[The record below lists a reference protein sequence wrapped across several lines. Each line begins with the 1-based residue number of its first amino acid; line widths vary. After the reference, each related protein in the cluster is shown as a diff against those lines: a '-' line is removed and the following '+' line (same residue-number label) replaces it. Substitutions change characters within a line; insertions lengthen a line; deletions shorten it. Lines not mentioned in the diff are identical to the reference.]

1 MCFLFLLAH
10 FIPAIINNEEVF
22 SLYYNYLTSGKPEF
36 ESYEF
41 PRYIINWLEYL
52 QSEKGLAKSTCVN
65 YANAIQTFLRW
76 FRYLEQKS
84 SGVKFEDVKIADITL
99 EEINGLT
106 RTDLSSFLS
115 FCMNDLEN
123 KESARQNKL
132 SALRSLYS
140 YLQNVDESRKI
151 THNPAVEVTSPK
163 RKKPLPKYLTLD
175 ESKLLLDTIKQE
187 KSLQS
192 SRDYCMILWFI
203 TCGMRLTELAGI
215 NLQDIRRS
223 SNETNLLLRGKG
235 SKERLVVLNELCLE
249 ALDYYM
255 VYRASMNP
263 SPSEN
268 ALFLSNQGTRISQ
281 RQIERTVA
289 KYIKQA
295 GLGGRSLSPHKLRHT
310 SATLMYQSGSADILE
325 IKEILGHSSVSTT
338 QIYCHTSGNMVKS
351 ALESMGDLLGSPA
364 EGEKQQ

>member
-22 SLYYNYLTSGKPEF
+22 FLYYNYLTSGKPEF

-235 SKERLVVLNELCLE
+235 SKESSSRS
-249 ALDYYM
+249 
-255 VYRASMNP
+255 YR
-263 SPSEN
+263 
-268 ALFLSNQGTRISQ
+268 R
-281 RQIERTVA
+281 
-289 KYIKQA
+289 
-295 GLGGRSLSPHKLRHT
+295 GRGRGPVR
-310 SATLMYQSGSADILE
+310 GRR
-325 IKEILGHSSVSTT
+325 VS
-338 QIYCHTSGNMVKS
+338 
-351 ALESMGDLLGSPA
+351 
-364 EGEKQQ
+364 